1 MSEFEDEVEQL
12 RKMGIKNSP
21 LRLAYEEKVW
31 ALKRV
36 PQILRSE
43 GKSEE
48 QIAREMHR
56 LRRELGRQYKEAA
69 PPLFRAYIYAATATR
84 YGDPLGPT
92 YEMLREKKTC
102 QQIIESATRP
112 INDLDDR
119 LTLEGFL
126 TWYEQQRHMS

>member
-12 RKMGIKNSP
+12 RIIGIKNSP

-56 LRRELGRQYKEAA
+56 LRRDLGRQYKDAA
-69 PPLFRAYIYAATATR
+69 PPLFRAYIYAVTAAR
-84 YGDPLGPT
+84 LSVPL
-92 YEMLREKKTC
+92 L
-102 QQIIESATRP
+102 I
-112 INDLDDR
+112 L
-119 LTLEGFL
+119 
-126 TWYEQQRHMS
+126 